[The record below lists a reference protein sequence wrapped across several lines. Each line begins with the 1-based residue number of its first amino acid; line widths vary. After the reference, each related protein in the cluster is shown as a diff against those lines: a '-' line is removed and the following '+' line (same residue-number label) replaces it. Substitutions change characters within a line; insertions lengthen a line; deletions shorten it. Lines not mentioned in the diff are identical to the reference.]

1 MSKREWHA
9 YYRQKIMASGWFSGA
24 LSKEQLIQAEI
35 DTMFTELTSNDSD
48 FSEILPT
55 YEKYYQENNNLSD
68 DITFSAC
75 LLFRDYEIPG
85 TYKDVNKKDN
95 YAVADGVWDKAQNA
109 ESDSDIPSICKRII
123 AAKVAYEEFGK

>member
-1 MSKREWHA
+1 
-9 YYRQKIMASGWFSGA
+9 MASGWFSGA

-75 LLFRDYEIPG
+75 LLFRDYEIPE

-123 AAKVAYEEFGK
+123 AA